1 MANEEAAIKAFLLKK
16 LMYDFVL
23 KLTSIIPN
31 LVCQT
36 YLRNNLLL
44 KIPNLAKNADN
55 NKQ

>member
-44 KIPNLAKNADN
+44 KIPNLAK
-55 NKQ
+55 KRR